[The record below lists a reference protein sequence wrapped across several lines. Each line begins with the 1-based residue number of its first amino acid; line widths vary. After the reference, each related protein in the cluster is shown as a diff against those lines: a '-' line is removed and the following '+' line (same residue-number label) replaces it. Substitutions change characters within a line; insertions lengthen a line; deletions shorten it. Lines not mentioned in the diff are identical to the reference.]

1 MFTNQQRLEPLPLQN
16 VPVFKGDPLEYRL
29 FARRWKMEWRRRLR
43 GCSSGSALKWVSGSE
58 VEHRGTFSFYSWCTR
73 VDLRQPAS
81 LNSQQVKSAERRR
94 DLKDPEQHLA
104 DYHRDL
110 SDAPQVQPVQSQRQC
125 FCSQEELEAQSYSI
139 NPTDSE
145 SLMQRH
151 YTPEQRNRM
160 DNAMQRVKKRDP
172 ERSRREIEEAKKEI
186 RETRKRRR
194 EVPQHL
200 RFQRYII
207 EVTDSDLSSDVDPP
221 VGTGAPPGVPPSGGP
236 PTVAAMPPQM
246 VTPEVAPGLRERL
259 FFLLVVIFIVCVL
272 FYFMQLLPCRNVLPA
287 P

>member
-1 MFTNQQRLEPLPLQN
+1 MNTIRMQ
-16 VPVFKGDPLEYRL
+16 Y
-29 FARRWKMEWRRRLR
+29 
-43 GCSSGSALKWVSGSE
+43 LKV
-58 VEHRGTFSFYSWCTR
+58 
-73 VDLRQPAS
+73 
-81 LNSQQVKSAERRR
+81 
-94 DLKDPEQHLA
+94 
-104 DYHRDL
+104 
-110 SDAPQVQPVQSQRQC
+110 
-125 FCSQEELEAQSYSI
+125 
-139 NPTDSE
+139 DSE

-160 DNAMQRVKKRDP
+160 DNAMQRKRDP

-221 VGTGAPPGVPPSGGP
+221 VGTGGPPRVPPSGGP

-246 VTPEVAPGLRERL
+246 VTPETASSWAKIAIRDQINSRKAFFGTVA
-259 FFLLVVIFIVCVL
+259 
-272 FYFMQLLPCRNVLPA
+272 LLPAQGYCI
-287 P
+287 

>member
-1 MFTNQQRLEPLPLQN
+1 MRKKRTKVCQ
-16 VPVFKGDPLEYRL
+16 
-29 FARRWKMEWRRRLR
+29 
-43 GCSSGSALKWVSGSE
+43 
-58 VEHRGTFSFYSWCTR
+58 
-73 VDLRQPAS
+73 
-81 LNSQQVKSAERRR
+81 
-94 DLKDPEQHLA
+94 
-104 DYHRDL
+104 
-110 SDAPQVQPVQSQRQC
+110 
-125 FCSQEELEAQSYSI
+125 
-139 NPTDSE
+139 DSE

-221 VGTGAPPGVPPSGGP
+221 VGTDFPVRGDCARTSFVNSQTASSWAKIAIRYQINSRKAFFG
-236 PTVAAMPPQM
+236 TVA
-246 VTPEVAPGLRERL
+246 
-259 FFLLVVIFIVCVL
+259 
-272 FYFMQLLPCRNVLPA
+272 LLPAQGYCI
-287 P
+287 